1 MTTSI
6 QIINWGPMPVK
17 VEQTSHDNRTVHTEE
32 IVQPYSISKV
42 AAYAHQ
48 VSRVVITEM
57 EPK

>member
-17 VEQTSHDNRTVHTEE
+17 VESTSHDNRIVHTEE
-32 IVQPYSISKV
+32 VVQPYSIGKV
-42 AAYAHQ
+42 AVYAHQ
-48 VSRVVITEM
+48 GSRIVVTEV